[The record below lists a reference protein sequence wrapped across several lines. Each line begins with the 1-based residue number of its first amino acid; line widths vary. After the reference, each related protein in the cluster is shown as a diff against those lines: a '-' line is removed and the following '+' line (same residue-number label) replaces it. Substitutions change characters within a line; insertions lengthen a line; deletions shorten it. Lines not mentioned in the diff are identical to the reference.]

1 LLKIL
6 VFFVYKTKDTRPRPR
21 PELQD
26 QD

>member
-6 VFFVYKTKDTRPRPR
+6 VFFVYKTKDTRPRP
-21 PELQD
+21 ELQD